1 MFCKGLS
8 KLCLSKTKLA
18 FYSDILEGYSLHF
31 FMIGHIL
38 MVKIACNN
46 IVFPNIKAIFFDK
59 DGTLEDSHFFL
70 HELARERVNQIAL
83 THPKIKDSL
92 LLTLGI
98 SHNGIDPK
106 GLMAVGSR
114 QDNELAAAAYLA
126 SSGCGWFTA
135 REIANKAFE
144 NAAQKVRPTKENSP
158 IFADSLEVIKT
169 LAVANLKL
177 GIISAD
183 STVGIQTF
191 MERENI
197 SSYFQLAIGSDLNLS
212 KPNPLLYL
220 KACKI
225 LNVRPQ
231 NTLMIGDSLGDIQ
244 MAQKASARGTIGISW
259 YNPTAKHLDTA
270 TVTIDNLKKLK
281 IM

>member
-1 MFCKGLS
+1 M
-8 KLCLSKTKLA
+8 A
-18 FYSDILEGYSLHF
+18 
-31 FMIGHIL
+31 
-38 MVKIACNN
+38 KIACNG
-46 IVFPNIKAIFFDK
+46 IIFPKIKAIFFDK
-59 DGTLEDSHFFL
+59 DGTLEDSRLFL
-70 HELARERVNQIAL
+70 QELAQERVNQIAI
-83 THPKIKDSL
+83 THPDIKDNL
-92 LLTLGI
+92 LLALGV

-114 QDNELAAAAYLA
+114 QDNELAAAAYIA
-126 SSGCGWFTA
+126 SSGCGWFKA
-135 REIANKAFE
+135 REIADKAFE
-144 NAAQKVRPTKENSP
+144 NATRIQPNKENSP

-169 LAVANLKL
+169 LAAANLKL

-191 MERENI
+191 MKRENI
-197 SSYFQLAIGSDLNLS
+197 NSYFQLALGSDLNLS

-231 NTLMIGDSLGDIQ
+231 NTLMVGDSLGDIV
-244 MAQKASARGTIGISW
+244 MAQEANARGTIGISW
-259 YNPTAKHLDTA
+259 YNSRAKHLDTA

-281 IM
+281 II